1 MISVEDK
8 FNTKISSVSQI
19 KVFGTLSAIWYHLY
33 NTRNMKNIYG
43 RVLLLVKLQ
52 VTFNHPCFLC
62 FLKLYKWYQIE

>member
-19 KVFGTLSAIWYHLY
+19 KAFGALSAILYHLH

-43 RVLLLVKLQ
+43 GVLSLVKLQ
-52 VTFNHPCFLC
+52 ITLNHPCF
-62 FLKLYKWYQIE
+62 FKLYKWYQIE